1 MPNTKLT
8 LKWPKT
14 FEILPN
20 LVTLLLTK
28 QLTTTLQVFLLYS
41 LSISYFL
48 RDFFIWFFTLKHQDR
63 ASYCILAFTL
73 SWLQILPNSKWTLKN
88 CQRLLISIET
98 LTKIVMLLSK
108 GLVTKTSNP
117 RDLNQT
123 FCSPF

>member
-8 LKWPKT
+8 LNWPKT

-48 RDFFIWFFTLKHQDR
+48 RDFFIWFFTLKHQHR
-63 ASYCILAFTL
+63 ASYSILAFTL